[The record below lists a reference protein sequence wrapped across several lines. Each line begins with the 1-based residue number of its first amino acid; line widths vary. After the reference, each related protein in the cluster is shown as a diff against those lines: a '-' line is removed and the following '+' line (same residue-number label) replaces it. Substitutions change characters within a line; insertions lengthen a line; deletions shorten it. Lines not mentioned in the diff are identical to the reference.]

1 MAFINSSIVEVILT
15 KRTWAHNNTAMTNT
29 SAPTETKE
37 TAKGGDDYRDVRG
50 PMLGARIEDLMCC
63 VVVMQVEDRSH
74 SEFKGNDVYDRIYR
88 LKANLTERI
97 YNKSDLLYF

>member
-1 MAFINSSIVEVILT
+1 MTFNLVHFVLT
-15 KRTWAHNNTAMTNT
+15 
-29 SAPTETKE
+29 SDQKE

-74 SEFKGNDVYDRIYR
+74 SEFKGNDVYDRVHCTFQPVH
-88 LKANLTERI
+88 N
-97 YNKSDLLYF
+97 SDVFHRFTA